1 MFPISDCR
9 QTIGEDTIEYINKIY
24 SIPGYP
30 DLVFEDVKA
39 SFSGRYFD
47 TQMQIMNQGLSSSG
61 ETEIIIYGDGKV
73 VKKFSLDEMDYG
85 YGRVITLSNIWVL
98 NKFDNVKFVINSTFE
113 EIDKNNNEA
122 VMVISTSE
130 D

>member
-1 MFPISDCR
+1 
-9 QTIGEDTIEYINKIY
+9 
-24 SIPGYP
+24 
-30 DLVFEDVKA
+30 
-39 SFSGRYFD
+39 
-47 TQMQIMNQGLSSSG
+47 
-61 ETEIIIYGDGKV
+61 
-73 VKKFSLDEMDYG
+73 MDYG